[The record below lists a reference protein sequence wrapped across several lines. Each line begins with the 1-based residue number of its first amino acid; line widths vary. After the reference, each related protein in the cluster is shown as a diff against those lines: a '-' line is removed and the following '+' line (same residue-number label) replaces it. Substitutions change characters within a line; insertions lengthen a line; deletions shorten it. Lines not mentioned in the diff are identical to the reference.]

1 MAILDRFIGK
11 SAEKSGVK
19 VNWPTGQHA
28 NFQTPGLFGGFGRK
42 HEDLTKFS
50 AVYACVNILSTDVAK
65 LPIRVFKD
73 LDNGGHERVKT
84 HPLSRIFRKP
94 NHYQTRMDFITQLM
108 VSVLMRGD
116 AFVFVEY
123 DTRGQP
129 SAMYV
134 LNPDNVTPIVDSRT
148 GEIFYSVG
156 SEPLIKDISRVGMA
170 EQIEKRWSLPSKYI
184 MHHRLMTFKNPLEG
198 VSPLHAAA
206 MSASTGLSIQS
217 QQDDFFK
224 NQARPSGVLKT
235 AEILDE
241 AVIARLRTQWENLF
255 SASGGSKFGGTAVL
269 EQGVSWEQLTMT
281 AVDAQLIETLKFTV
295 QDVASAFRVPNF
307 LLGDLSS
314 VTYKN
319 AETLFRVYLSTSL
332 SYYLEALENR
342 FNTHFDLEKDDL
354 RIEFDARQFL
364 RTDFDT
370 RMSGLKT
377 AVQGGIYTPNE
388 ARITEGLPKVEGGD
402 NLFMQQ
408 QMAPVDALAEYTI
421 PDPAAPALPPPAD
434 EDSEDED
441 LEDEIKSIDPEDI
454 RSAVR
459 KKINYLSRVK

>member
-1 MAILDRFIGK
+1 MAILDRFFSKG
-11 SAEKSGVK
+11 AEKGGVK
-19 VNWPTGQHA
+19 VHWPSDGKHA
-28 NFQTPGLFGGFGRK
+28 NFQATGLFGGFGK
-42 HEDLTKFS
+42 KNADLTKFS
-50 AVYACVNILSTDVAK
+50 AVYACVNILSTDLAK
-65 LPIRVFKD
+65 LPIRVFRD
-73 LDNGGHERVKT
+73 LDNGGTERVKT
-84 HPLSRIFRKP
+84 HPLSRLFRKP

-116 AFVFVEY
+116 AFVYFEY
-123 DTRGQP
+123 DSRGQP

-134 LNPDNVTPIVDSRT
+134 LNPDNVTPIVDSKT
-148 GEIFYSVG
+148 GEVFYSVG
-156 SEPLIKDISRVGMA
+156 SEPLITDISRVGLA
-170 EQIEKRWSLPSKYI
+170 EQLDKRWSLPSRYV

-235 AEILDE
+235 SEILDE

-255 SASGGSKFGGTAVL
+255 SASGSKFGGTAVL

-295 QDVASAFRVPNF
+295 QDVASSFRVPNF

-314 VTYKN
+314 ATYKN
-319 AETLFRVYLSTSL
+319 AETLFRVYLQTSL
-332 SYYLEALENR
+332 SYYIEALENR

-354 RIEFDARQFL
+354 RVEFDVRQFL

-370 RMSGLKT
+370 RMSGLKN
-377 AVQGGIYTPNE
+377 AVQGGVYTPNE
-388 ARITEGLPKVEGGD
+388 ARRTEGLPDVEGGD
-402 NLFMQQ
+402 NAFMQQ
-408 QMAPVDALAEYTI
+408 QMAPVAALAEFTI
-421 PDPAAPALPPPAD
+421 PDPAPAVVPPALPPPD
-434 EDSEDED
+434 EDDE
-441 LEDEIKSIDPEDI
+441 EEIKSIDPEYI

-459 KKINYLSRVK
+459 KKINYLNMVN